1 MRTFEFRDGSSN
13 KFWNID
19 VQGKTHVV
27 NFGKVGARGQTQ
39 RKAFPDEARAQAA
52 AEKLIKE
59 KLGKGYVETTPKPAS
74 SKSLREAL
82 EAALVENPDDLAAH
96 RAYADHL
103 MEQGDPRGEFIQVQL
118 RLEDPTCTAPQ
129 RDHLQKREQEMLR
142 AHAREWLGGLAPFL
156 LEQEDSPQETFA
168 RLFGDGPAP
177 PFRFE
182 RGWLTFVRI
191 ERLSAA
197 FVQAF
202 NANPL
207 LRLLGHLVI
216 PRRDWDAENY
226 EEDLALLAQSRD
238 LGNVRRFQ
246 LGADD
251 DQCHMPGEAAVDLVR
266 QLPKLEELRLYAHN
280 VDTDALFALPLP
292 RLRLLEVYHL
302 RHYPLAVLAANAT
315 LTNLEHLS
323 FWPHMLEP
331 GDTGAYI
338 TAEAALALIRSPHL
352 PRLRILEL
360 RNSDL
365 GDGGCE
371 AVVRSGLLKRLK
383 VLNLTNGR
391 VTDAGAQTLAAC
403 PDLKNL
409 ELLDVN
415 GNMLTEAGLAALRAT
430 GIRVES
436 AHQHGEASLEELA
449 HLWDGDME

>member
-1 MRTFEFRDGSSN
+1 MRTFELRDDKSA
-13 KFWNID
+13 KFWNIEL
-19 VQGKTHVV
+19 QGNRYVV
-27 NFGKVGARGQTQ
+27 SFGKAGKKGQTQ
-39 RKAFPDEARAQAA
+39 RKEFADADTARKAHDKLIQ
-52 AEKLIKE
+52 EKLAQ
-59 KLGKGYVETTPKPAS
+59 GYVETTPKPAAGR
-74 SKSLREAL
+74 SLREAL

-118 RLEDPTCTAPQ
+118 RLEEPTCTGPQ
-129 RDHLQKREQEMLR
+129 REHLQKREQEMLR
-142 AHAREWLGGLAPFL
+142 AHAGEWLGGLAPFL

-207 LRLLGHLVI
+207 LRLLRHLVI
-216 PRRDWDAENY
+216 PRRDWDAEGY
-226 EEDLALLAQSRD
+226 EEHLALLAQSPY

-266 QLPKLEELRLYAHN
+266 QMPKLEELRLYAHN
-280 VDTDALFALPLP
+280 VDTATLFALPLP

-302 RHYPLAVLAANAT
+302 HDYRLEVLADNAT
-315 LTNLEHLS
+315 LVNLEHLS

-338 TAEAALALIRSPHL
+338 TAEAARALVRSPHL
-352 PRLRILEL
+352 PRLRVLEL

-371 AVVRSGLLKRLK
+371 EIVRSGLLKRLK

-391 VTDAGAQTLAAC
+391 VTDAGARALAAC

-409 ELLDVN
+409 ELLNVN
-415 GNMLTEAGLAALRAT
+415 GNMLTDAGLAALRAT

-436 AHQHGEASLEELA
+436 AHQHGEAPLEEVSY
-449 HLWDGDME
+449 LWEGDME